1 MVMAEL
7 TLRRLCVIA
16 AVLTVVSSGCE
27 RRPDPSAPST
37 PAPGGP
43 RLAAPVQQDR
53 LDATRRM
60 VTVPLTSPR
69 AVTVESVQLAGP
81 YFAVVP
87 AVSFGQPLAAG
98 GRIDFPVGY
107 GAAQCGA
114 KAGRTIAVVTVRPGG
129 TVRLPVTGD
138 ALGRL
143 WRADCVQQHLEAAFT
158 VTWSGPW
165 RRLPASPGQAQRLGG
180 TLRLALT
187 TTQASVEV
195 TGLRGSVLYDLAGT
209 GTGHARLG
217 GRQSTLGLPVELGVR
232 LCSKHG
238 LTEAKKTFV
247 FSMYARLNGGAPQ
260 VRTIEPPAAV
270 QKDIAALLATCPD
283 TD

>member
-1 MVMAEL
+1 MAEL
-7 TLRRLCVIA
+7 PLRRLCVIVA
-16 AVLTVVSSGCE
+16 LLTVVSSGCQ
-27 RRPDPSAPST
+27 RRPDPSTATT

-60 VTVPLTSPR
+60 VTVPLTSPQ
-69 AVTVESVQLAGP
+69 AVTIESVQLVGP

-87 AVSFGQPLAAG
+87 AAPFAQPLAG
-98 GRIDFPVGY
+98 GTRIDFPVGY
-107 GAAQCGA
+107 GAAQCAA
-114 KAGRTIAVVTVRPGG
+114 KAGKTIAVVTVRPGG
-129 TVRLPVTGD
+129 TLRLPVTGD

-143 WRADCVQQHLEAAFT
+143 WRADCVQQRLEAAFS
-158 VTWSGPW
+158 VTWAGPW
-165 RRLPASPGQAQRLGG
+165 RRLPAAAGQAQRLGG
-180 TLRLALT
+180 TLQLALRSAKT
-187 TTQASVEV
+187 SVEV
-195 TGLRGSVLYDLAGT
+195 TGLRGSVLYDLV

-217 GRQSTLGLPVELGVR
+217 GGQSTVSVPVEIGVR

-247 FSMYARLNGGAPQ
+247 FAMYARLNGGATQ